1 MNDFVYWIV
10 FSVIVVVMLA
20 LDLGVLNRRPHA
32 ISVKEAFWTSL
43 VWIGVALAFNVSVF
57 FLRGQERGLEFF
69 TGWLIEKALSVD
81 NLFVFLVI
89 FTYFRVDSKVQHTVL
104 FWGIIGAIILR
115 GALIGLG
122 AALIHEFS
130 WILYLFGAFLLYT
143 AYKLATQTGEAVE
156 PEKNAVLLFIRRF
169 MPLSPNYEGRKFF
182 TRINGKTF
190 LTPLMVVLLVVETTD
205 LTFALDSIPAIFA
218 ITTDPFI
225 VFTSNIFAVLGLRA
239 LYFLIAGVLG
249 MFRYL
254 KLGLSVV
261 LGFVG
266 IKMLI
271 VAVGI
276 KIPIALSL
284 IIVVS
289 ILTISIIASIVA
301 SRREGKLDL
310 VAEEILPKKLDGG

>member
-1 MNDFVYWIV
+1 MNDLV
-10 FSVIVVVMLA
+10 FWVAFSIVVVIMLVI
-20 LDLGVLNRRPHA
+20 DLGVLNRKPHA
-32 ISVKEAFWTSL
+32 ITVKEAFWTSL
-43 VWIGVALAFNVSVF
+43 AWIGVALLFNASIF
-57 FLRGQERGLEFF
+57 IWQDTQSGLEFF

-104 FWGIIGAIILR
+104 FWGIVGAIVLR
-115 GALIGLG
+115 GALIALG

-143 AYKLATQTGEAVE
+143 AYKLATQKGEAVE
-156 PEKNAVLLFIRRF
+156 PEKNAVLKFIRRF
-169 MPLSPNYEGRKFF
+169 LPLSEAYSGKKFF
-182 TRINGKTF
+182 VRLDGKTF

-218 ITTDPFI
+218 ITTDTFI

-254 KLGLSVV
+254 KLGLSLV

-266 IKMLI
+266 VKMLI
-271 VAVGI
+271 IAVGI
-276 KIPIALSL
+276 KIPIAVSLS
-284 IIVVS
+284 VVVT
-289 ILTISIIASIVA
+289 ILAVSIIASMVA
-301 SRREGKLDL
+301 ARRDVKMGAVIENGFLEKID
-310 VAEEILPKKLDGG
+310 